1 MLSSKMIVIIEKLNS
16 DDERTALHAGQPL
29 QLAATADR

>member
-16 DDERTALHAGQPL
+16 DDERTAFTPASPCSFRDSG
-29 QLAATADR
+29 